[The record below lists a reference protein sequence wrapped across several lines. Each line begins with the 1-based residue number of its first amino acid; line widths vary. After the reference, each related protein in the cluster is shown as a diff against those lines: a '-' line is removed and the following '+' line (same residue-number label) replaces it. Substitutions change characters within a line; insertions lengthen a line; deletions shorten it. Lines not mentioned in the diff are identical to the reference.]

1 MPTKSHSVQ
10 SLTSARRST
19 SAKLLKAELPLAFA
33 LATIAA
39 ADNALSRDTQSA
51 KASRRRLI
59 DKATRLAGVEVSR

>member
-1 MPTKSHSVQ
+1 
-10 SLTSARRST
+10 
-19 SAKLLKAELPLAFA
+19 LPLAFA

-59 DKATRLAGVEVSR
+59 DKATRLAGVEVVR